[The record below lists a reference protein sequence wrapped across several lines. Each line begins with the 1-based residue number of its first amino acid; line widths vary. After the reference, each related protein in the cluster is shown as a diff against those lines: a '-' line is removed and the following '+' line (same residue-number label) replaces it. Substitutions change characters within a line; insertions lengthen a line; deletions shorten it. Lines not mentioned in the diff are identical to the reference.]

1 MENFWIVLQAV
12 LPVFIVIGTGGFL
25 QRRGWFSQDLDR
37 AMFKIVLNV
46 LMPCFILDSI
56 MGNEALRVPQN
67 VIAAPLLGFGL
78 SALGAFVGLFF
89 APMIGLGERHARR
102 SFAFAISIFN
112 YGYIAVPLAQS
123 IFGKETLGMLFV
135 FNLGVEIAL
144 WTLGAL
150 LLSRQSFLHGF
161 RQINFSVIIAI
172 VIGVILN
179 FSDAHTWLPFFI
191 QKTIHYLGTP
201 ANPLAVLLIGAT
213 FAASLQS
220 YSFREGWMTMT
231 WGMIMRNGV
240 LPFLFLALAKYLP
253 MDPELRRVVVLQAAM
268 PAALYPI
275 VLIKHYH
282 GDAVTGLRVSVPS
295 NLLGLLTIPLILRI
309 GMSWVFPS

>member
-1 MENFWIVLQAV
+1 MQNFWIILQAV
-12 LPVFIVIGTGGFL
+12 LPVFIVIAAGGYL
-25 QRRGWFSQDLDR
+25 QRKGSFSPDLDR

-46 LMPCFILDSI
+46 FMPCFILDSI
-56 MGNEALRVPQN
+56 LGNEALRIPQN
-67 VIAAPLLGFGL
+67 IIVAPLIGFGL
-78 SALGAFVGLFF
+78 SALGAVIGLWF
-89 APMIGLGERHARR
+89 APLIGLRERPSRR

-112 YGYIAVPLAQS
+112 YGYMAIPLAQS

-150 LLSRQSFLHGF
+150 LLSRQSLLHGF
-161 RQINFSVIIAI
+161 RQINYSVIIAI
-172 VIGVILN
+172 IAGVILN
-179 FSDAHTWLPFFI
+179 FSHAQEWLPLFL

-201 ANPLAVLLIGAT
+201 ANPLAILLIGAA

-220 YSFREGWMTMT
+220 FSFREGWKTIA
-231 WGMIMRNGV
+231 GGIGMRNIF
-240 LPFLFLALAKYLP
+240 LPFLFLLVAKYVP
-253 MDPELRRVVVLQAAM
+253 MDPELRRVLVLQSAM

-282 GDAVTGLRVSVPS
+282 GDALTGLRVSLPS
-295 NLLGLLTIPLILRI
+295 TLFGLLSIPLILRF
-309 GMSWVFPS
+309 GMSWIFG